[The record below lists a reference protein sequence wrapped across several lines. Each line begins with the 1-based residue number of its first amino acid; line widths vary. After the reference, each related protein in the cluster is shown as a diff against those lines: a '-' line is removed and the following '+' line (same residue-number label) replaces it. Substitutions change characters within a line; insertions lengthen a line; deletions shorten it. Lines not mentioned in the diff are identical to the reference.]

1 MVYVK
6 QKKSKVVVSPTTI
19 NSTNPIP
26 KTDGWNSKKIIQYKK
41 NQRSELRGRYGLE
54 GVFVF
59 FTKKRS
65 FLLNFYVFYVIML
78 L

>member
-1 MVYVK
+1 MI
-6 QKKSKVVVSPTTI
+6 VVS
-19 NSTNPIP
+19 
-26 KTDGWNSKKIIQYKK
+26 GLY
-41 NQRSELRGRYGLE
+41 LRGRYGLE